1 MHLES
6 LDTNT
11 VKPLDPVSSFNEIEF
26 AKERFKC
33 CADSIPAELIHAGIR
48 TMCPNIQELN

>member
-11 VKPLDPVSSFNEIEF
+11 VKPLDPVSSFNETEF
-26 AKERFKC
+26 ASE
-33 CADSIPAELIHAGIR
+33 DLNVVLI
-48 TMCPNIQELN
+48 QFQLN